1 MLKRFIIFDSNQL
14 KLKRMSINYSL
25 IAIFFL
31 LTSCISTK
39 PDTASS
45 KDFVWTLG
53 GFERPKGKNPIIEP
67 ESTNTF
73 MDPMND
79 SLVRWEEN
87 DTFNPGAVVKDGKVY
102 VLYRAED
109 KFGIGIGFR
118 TSRLGLAESKD
129 GIHFTRRKEPVLFPG
144 DDSQKE
150 FEWPGGIEDPRL
162 AVTED
167 GTYVVF
173 YTQWNRKIPRLGVA
187 TSRDLVTWE
196 KHGPIFRNA
205 KFQKVFNEPHKS
217 ASIVTKLKDDK
228 LVISKVGGKYF
239 MYWGEHGVSGAT
251 STDLI
256 NWEPVLNEKGELA
269 KFIIP
274 REGYFDSALTE
285 CGPPAIITDKGILL
299 LYNGKNHDDKLIADP
314 RFNIGTYSAGQVLFS
329 KNDPTEVLQ
338 RLDVPFLRPMEAFEK
353 SGQYKDGTVF
363 IQGLTYYQKK
373 WFLYYGCADSKVA
386 VAIYDPTKLVD
397 FDPIPEEK

>member
-1 MLKRFIIFDSNQL
+1 MSK
-14 KLKRMSINYSL
+14 KLSSIAL
-25 IAIFFL
+25 LFL
-31 LTSCISTK
+31 FVSCVSTK
-39 PDTASS
+39 SDVATT
-45 KDFVWTLG
+45 KDIVWTLG
-53 GFERPKGKNPIIEP
+53 GFERPQGVNPIISP
-67 ESTNTF
+67 DSTTTF
-73 MDPMND
+73 LDPMSD

-109 KFGIGIGFR
+109 KYGIGIGFR

-129 GIHFTRRKEPVLFPG
+129 GIHFTQHKEPVLFPAK
-144 DDSQKE
+144 DDQKE

-173 YTQWNRKIPRLGVA
+173 YTQWNRDVPRLGVA
-187 TSRDLVTWE
+187 TSKDLINWQ

-205 KFQKVFNEPHKS
+205 KYQKVFNEGHKS
-217 ASIVTKLKDDK
+217 ASIVTKIKNDK
-228 LVISKVGGKYF
+228 LVITKIDGKYF

-256 NWEPVLNEKGELA
+256 NWEPILNEEGSLA
-269 KFIIP
+269 KFIKP

-285 CGPPAIITDKGILL
+285 CGPPAVMTDKGILL
-299 LYNGKNHDDKLIADP
+299 LYNGKNHNNKVLADP
-314 RFNIGTYSAGQVLFS
+314 RFNLGTYSAGQVLFS
-329 KNDPTEVLQ
+329 SKNPTEVIQ
-338 RLDVPFLRPMEAFEK
+338 RMDVPFLRPMEDFEK

-363 IQGLTYYQKK
+363 LQGLTYFKNK
-373 WFLYYGCADSKVA
+373 WFLYYGCADSKVGVA
-386 VAIYDPTKLVD
+386 VYDPSKLTD
-397 FDPIPEEK
+397 FDPVPES

>member
-1 MLKRFIIFDSNQL
+1 MILSIQVLWLK
-14 KLKRMSINYSL
+14 
-25 IAIFFL
+25 
-31 LTSCISTK
+31 T
-39 PDTASS
+39 
-45 KDFVWTLG
+45 
-53 GFERPKGKNPIIEP
+53 
-67 ESTNTF
+67 
-73 MDPMND
+73 
-79 SLVRWEEN
+79 
-87 DTFNPGAVVKDGKVY
+87 GKVY

-129 GIHFTRRKEPVLFPG
+129 GIHFTRRKEPFYFLVMTHRRNLNG
-144 DDSQKE
+144 RR
-150 FEWPGGIEDPRL
+150 IEDPRL

-173 YTQWNRKIPRLGVA
+173 YTQWNRKIPRLGVGLPE
-187 TSRDLVTWE
+187 DLVTWE

-299 LYNGKNHDDKLIADP
+299 LYNGKKP
-314 RFNIGTYSAGQVLFS
+314 
-329 KNDPTEVLQ
+329 
-338 RLDVPFLRPMEAFEK
+338 
-353 SGQYKDGTVF
+353 
-363 IQGLTYYQKK
+363 
-373 WFLYYGCADSKVA
+373 
-386 VAIYDPTKLVD
+386 
-397 FDPIPEEK
+397 

>member
-1 MLKRFIIFDSNQL
+1 MSK
-14 KLKRMSINYSL
+14 KLSSIAL
-25 IAIFFL
+25 LFL
-31 LTSCISTK
+31 FVSCVSTK
-39 PDTASS
+39 SDVATT
-45 KDFVWTLG
+45 KDIVWTLG
-53 GFERPKGKNPIIEP
+53 GFERPQGVNPIISP
-67 ESTNTF
+67 DSTTTF
-73 MDPMND
+73 LDPMSD

-109 KFGIGIGFR
+109 KYGIGIGFR

-129 GIHFTRRKEPVLFPG
+129 GIHFTQHKEPVLFPAK
-144 DDSQKE
+144 DDQKE

-173 YTQWNRKIPRLGVA
+173 YTQWNRDVPRLGVA
-187 TSRDLVTWE
+187 TSKDLINWQ

-205 KFQKVFNEPHKS
+205 KYQKVFNEGHKS
-217 ASIVTKLKDDK
+217 ASIVTKIKNDK
-228 LVISKVGGKYF
+228 LVITKIDGKYF

-256 NWEPVLNEKGELA
+256 NWEPILNEEGNLA
-269 KFIIP
+269 KFIKP

-285 CGPPAIITDKGILL
+285 CGPPAVMTDKGILL
-299 LYNGKNHDDKLIADP
+299 LYNGKNHNNKVLADP
-314 RFNIGTYSAGQVLFS
+314 RFNLGTYSAGQVLFS
-329 KNDPTEVLQ
+329 SKNPTEVIQ
-338 RLDVPFLRPMEAFEK
+338 RLDVPFLRPMEDFEK

-363 IQGLTYYQKK
+363 LQGLTYFKNK
-373 WFLYYGCADSKVA
+373 WFLYYGCADSKVGVA
-386 VAIYDPTKLVD
+386 VYDPSKLTD
-397 FDPIPEEK
+397 FDPVPES

>member
-1 MLKRFIIFDSNQL
+1 MSK
-14 KLKRMSINYSL
+14 KLSSIAL
-25 IAIFFL
+25 LFL
-31 LTSCISTK
+31 FVSCVSTK
-39 PDTASS
+39 SDVATT
-45 KDFVWTLG
+45 KDIVWTLG
-53 GFERPKGKNPIIEP
+53 GFERPQGVNPIISP
-67 ESTNTF
+67 DSTTTF
-73 MDPMND
+73 LDPMSD

-109 KFGIGIGFR
+109 KYGIGIGFR

-129 GIHFTRRKEPVLFPG
+129 GIHFTQHKEPVLFPAK
-144 DDSQKE
+144 DDQKE

-173 YTQWNRKIPRLGVA
+173 YTQWNRDVPRLGVA
-187 TSRDLVTWE
+187 TSKDLINWQ

-205 KFQKVFNEPHKS
+205 KYQKVFNEGHKS
-217 ASIVTKLKDDK
+217 ASIVTKLKNDK
-228 LVISKVGGKYF
+228 LVITKIDGKYF

-256 NWEPVLNEKGELA
+256 NWEPILNEEGNLA
-269 KFIIP
+269 KFIKP

-285 CGPPAIITDKGILL
+285 CGPPAVMTDKGILL
-299 LYNGKNHDDKLIADP
+299 LYNGKNHNNKVLADP
-314 RFNIGTYSAGQVLFS
+314 RFNLGTYSAGQVLFS
-329 KNDPTEVLQ
+329 SKNPTEVIQ
-338 RLDVPFLRPMEAFEK
+338 RMDVPFLRPMEDFEK

-363 IQGLTYYQKK
+363 LQGLTYFKNK
-373 WFLYYGCADSKVA
+373 WFLYYGCADSKVGVA
-386 VAIYDPTKLVD
+386 VYDPSKLTD
-397 FDPIPEEK
+397 FDPVPES